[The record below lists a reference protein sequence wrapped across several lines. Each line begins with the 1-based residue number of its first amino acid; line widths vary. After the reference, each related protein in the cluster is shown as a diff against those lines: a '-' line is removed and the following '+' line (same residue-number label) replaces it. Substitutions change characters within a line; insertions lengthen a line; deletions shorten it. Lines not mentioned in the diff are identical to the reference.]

1 MIIKNNEAKLIE
13 IYMYICDF
21 YEKDLKFHCQ
31 RFSNNDKP
39 EFTDQEV
46 LTIYIYSIYH
56 EQRFKCKQIHT
67 FAKDYLI
74 SWFPKLHSYAAFNNR
89 INRLA
94 SVFPVLTNH
103 LLNSYIPMDCVI
115 ETSLL
120 DSMPIITSSGKRKGK
135 VATEL
140 TDKGYCS
147 TKNLYYHGV
156 KLHALSYHRKGHLP
170 HPEQLL
176 LTSASENDLNVFKQA
191 WSNIEDRTF
200 FGDKIYKN
208 DVFFEQIMVT
218 KNSIM
223 LTPIKG
229 IKNQSDFDKNFNRA
243 YNDLYS
249 KAVSTIRQPIESL
262 FNWLIEK
269 TDFQKA
275 NKVRSTKGLIVHVFG
290 RIAAAYFYLIF
301 NP

>member
-13 IYMYICDF
+13 IYIYICEYF
-21 YEKDLKFHCQ
+21 EKKLKFHCQ
-31 RFSNNDKP
+31 RFSNNNKP

-46 LTIYIYSIYH
+46 LTIYIYCIYY
-56 EQRFKCKQIHT
+56 EQHFKCKQIHK

-74 SWFPKLHSYAAFNNR
+74 SWFPKLHSYAAFNYR

-94 SVFPVLTNH
+94 SVFPALISQ
-103 LLNSYIPMDCVI
+103 LLNNNIPADCVL

-120 DSMPIITSSGKRKGK
+120 DSMPIITCSGKRKGK

-147 TKNLYYHGV
+147 TKNMYYYGV
-156 KLHALSYHRKGHLP
+156 KLHALSFHRKGHLP
-170 HPEQLL
+170 HPEELL
-176 LTSASENDLNVFKQA
+176 LTAASESDLNVFKQA
-191 WSNIEDRTF
+191 WGSINDRTF
-200 FGDKIYKN
+200 FGDKIYKSEE
-208 DVFFEQIMVT
+208 FFEQMRET
-218 KNSIM
+218 NNSVM
-223 LTPIKG
+223 LTPIRK
-229 IKNQSDFDKNFNRA
+229 IMNQSEFETNFSRA
-243 YNDLYS
+243 FNDLYS
-249 KAVSTIRQPIESL
+249 RAVSTVRQPIESL

-269 TDFQKA
+269 TDFQRA
-275 NKVRSTKGLIVHVFG
+275 SKVRSTKGLIVHVFG

>member
-1 MIIKNNEAKLIE
+1 
-13 IYMYICDF
+13 
-21 YEKDLKFHCQ
+21 
-31 RFSNNDKP
+31 
-39 EFTDQEV
+39 
-46 LTIYIYSIYH
+46 
-56 EQRFKCKQIHT
+56 
-67 FAKDYLI
+67 
-74 SWFPKLHSYAAFNNR
+74 
-89 INRLA
+89 
-94 SVFPVLTNH
+94 
-103 LLNSYIPMDCVI
+103 MDCVI

-208 DVFFEQIMVT
+208 DVFFEQPKMSGIF
-218 KNSIM
+218 KCSIQRFV
-223 LTPIKG
+223 KYD
-229 IKNQSDFDKNFNRA
+229 QAADF
-243 YNDLYS
+243 
-249 KAVSTIRQPIESL
+249 L
-262 FNWLIEK
+262 FYQ
-269 TDFQKA
+269 FVQ
-275 NKVRSTKGLIVHVFG
+275 
-290 RIAAAYFYLIF
+290 
-301 NP
+301 

>member
-13 IYMYICDF
+13 IYMYICEYF
-21 YEKDLKFHCQ
+21 EKNLKFHCQ
-31 RFSNNDKP
+31 RFSNNNKP

-46 LTIYIYSIYH
+46 LTIYIYCIYY
-56 EQRFKCKQIHT
+56 EQCFKCKQIHK
-67 FAKDYLI
+67 FAKNYLI

-94 SVFPVLTNH
+94 SVFPALASQ
-103 LLNSYIPMDCVI
+103 LLNNNIPVDCVM

-120 DSMPIITSSGKRKGK
+120 DSMPIITCSGKRKGK

-147 TKNLYYHGV
+147 TKNMYYYGA
-156 KLHALSYHRKGHLP
+156 KLHALSFHRKGHLP
-170 HPEQLL
+170 HPEELL
-176 LTSASENDLNVFKQA
+176 LTAASESDLNVFKQA
-191 WSNIEDRTF
+191 WGSINDRTF
-200 FGDKIYKN
+200 FGDKIYKSEE
-208 DVFFEQIMVT
+208 FFEQMRET
-218 KNSIM
+218 NNSVM
-223 LTPIKG
+223 LTPIRK
-229 IKNQSDFDKNFNRA
+229 IMNQSEFETNFSRA
-243 YNDLYS
+243 FNDLYS
-249 KAVSTIRQPIESL
+249 RAVSIVRQPIESL

-269 TDFQKA
+269 TDFQRA
-275 NKVRSTKGLIVHVFG
+275 SKVRSTKGLIVHVFG